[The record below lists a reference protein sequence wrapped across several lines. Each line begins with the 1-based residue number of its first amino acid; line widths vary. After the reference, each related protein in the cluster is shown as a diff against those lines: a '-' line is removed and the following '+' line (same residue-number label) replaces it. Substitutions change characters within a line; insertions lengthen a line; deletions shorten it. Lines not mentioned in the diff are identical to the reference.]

1 MARLF
6 VVCLLSIL
14 PVFAMAKTTLKLST
28 LYPPGTDAVTSL
40 QRVAAEIKTATDGE
54 VEIKVYPGGV
64 MGDDKTVLRKIRV
77 GQLNGAL
84 ISGTGLD
91 LITPDLKDLSKPFQ
105 FDDIS
110 EVYALRETKDAELRS
125 RLEGLDWQG
134 YGPLD
139 GGFSYLMSKQQIT
152 DMTAVRSAKLWLP
165 NTSDIQEMARA
176 LDVNYLVMNIGDVLT
191 GLDTGAIDTL
201 ISPPAAAI
209 TLNWHSRFN
218 YFTTTPVMYTWGM
231 LVIPERSLNRI
242 PDNYRS
248 IVDTALTEWAQGLD
262 ARNRQGNARALDALN
277 QLLEAQ
283 SFNRDDI
290 QQLRLSQ
297 K

>member
-6 VVCLLSIL
+6 VLCFLLLL
-14 PVFAMAKTTLKLST
+14 PFSAVAKTTLKLST
-28 LYPPGTDAVTSL
+28 LYPPGTDAVSSL
-40 QRVAAEIKTATDGE
+40 QKVAADVKAATGGE

-91 LITPDLKDLSKPFQ
+91 LITPNLKDLSKPFQ
-105 FDDIS
+105 FDEIS
-110 EVYALRETKDAELRS
+110 EVYALRETKDTELRARLAEL
-125 RLEGLDWQG
+125 DWRG

-139 GGFSYLMSKQQIT
+139 GGFSYLMSKQKIPN
-152 DMTAVRSAKLWLP
+152 MTAVRNSKLWLP
-165 NTSDIQEMARA
+165 NTSDIQQMAKE

-209 TLNWHSRFN
+209 TLNWHSRFT
-218 YFTTTPVMYTWGM
+218 YFTDTPVMYTWGM
-231 LVIPERSLNRI
+231 LVIPERSMSRI
-242 PDNYRS
+242 PDEFREV
-248 IVDTALTEWAQGLD
+248 VDTALTEWSKALD
-262 ARNRQGNARALDALN
+262 QRNRMGNEKALAALN

-283 SFNRDDI
+283 SFSRDDI

-297 K
+297 N